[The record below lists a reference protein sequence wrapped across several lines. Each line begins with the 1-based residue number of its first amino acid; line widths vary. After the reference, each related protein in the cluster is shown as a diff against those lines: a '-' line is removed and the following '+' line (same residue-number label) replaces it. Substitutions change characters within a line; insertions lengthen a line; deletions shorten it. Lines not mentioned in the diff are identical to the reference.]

1 MVRPLEDGGMAVPL
15 NDFLVDNSPAS
26 PEADQWRRRTF
37 LPESIAMPTTPP
49 SNPPAAGQPPGAAP
63 PPAGRQPRNRRLPA
77 HERRDQ
83 ILDAA
88 LHEFSERGFGAAR
101 MDDIAAR
108 AGLSKG
114 GLYAHFESK
123 NAVFQALMQRIL
135 MPDLLFGERP
145 PLAGAPA
152 PEDALAARVDGFLD
166 RAYERLEDDRFIR
179 TLHLLVAEG
188 PRLPDAIAGWRESH
202 LRLLR
207 RQQAMMRRGVEDGAL
222 RDSALTDAVQLVH
235 APILLA
241 AILKL
246 LQDE

>member
-1 MVRPLEDGGMAVPL
+1 
-15 NDFLVDNSPAS
+15 
-26 PEADQWRRRTF
+26 
-37 LPESIAMPTTPP
+37 MPNTPP

-123 NAVFQALMQRIL
+123 DAVFQALMQRML
-135 MPDLLFGERP
+135 LPDLLFGERP
-145 PLAGAPA
+145 PSADAQSPQV
-152 PEDALAARVDGFLD
+152 ALAALVDGFLD
-166 RAYERLEDDRFIR
+166 RAYARLEDDRFIR
-179 TLHLLVAEG
+179 TLHLLIAEG
-188 PRLPDAIAGWRESH
+188 ARVPEVIGGWRDNH
-202 LRLLR
+202 LRLLQS
-207 RQQAMMRRGVEDGAL
+207 QQALMRRAVESGAL
-222 RDSALTDAVQLVH
+222 RDSALTDMVQLIH
-235 APILLA
+235 APVLLGA
-241 AILKL
+241 VLRM
-246 LQDE
+246 LQDDEHVRAVLPRLRAAHRRLLFEQLLPHDSA

>member
-1 MVRPLEDGGMAVPL
+1 
-15 NDFLVDNSPAS
+15 
-26 PEADQWRRRTF
+26 
-37 LPESIAMPTTPP
+37 MPNTPP

-123 NAVFQALMQRIL
+123 DAVFQALMQRML
-135 MPDLLFGERP
+135 LPDLLFGERP
-145 PLAGAPA
+145 PERAPQGDA
-152 PEDALAARVDGFLD
+152 RQPQAALADLVDGFLD
-166 RAYERLEDDRFIR
+166 RAYARLEDDRFIR
-179 TLHLLVAEG
+179 TLHLLIAEG
-188 PRLPDAIAGWRESH
+188 PRMPDVLGGWRDNH
-202 LRLLR
+202 LRLLQS
-207 RQQAMMRRGVEDGAL
+207 QQALMRRAVESGAL
-222 RDSALTDAVQLVH
+222 RDSALTDMVQLIH
-235 APILLA
+235 APVLLGA
-241 AILKL
+241 VLRM
-246 LQDE
+246 LQDDEHVRAVLPRLRAAHRRLLLELLPPDPA